1 MRRRG
6 EASASARAGGGA
18 PAPVKKSKTPLVAL
32 NDLLSGKPRCSRWPG
47 LLLSQEVPM
56 KRLRDVGGVL
66 VLAAAIFGPTLV
78 AGQQPPAG
86 QPPAGGFPDLVGGLK
101 ATPGCLGVETART
114 SSGKQ
119 VIFAWFEDKKAA
131 LAWYYSETH
140 RAAMKQFFQQSEQ
153 SKRTPLADVPD
164 DGTPIL
170 AIASLT
176 LADKSQ
182 PGAAT
187 FPFSQIAIELYRP
200 LPGGLALGGRFAPA
214 TVKVP
219 GMVNIAGPSVPQ
231 EKK

>member
-1 MRRRG
+1 MMSF
-6 EASASARAGGGA
+6 A
-18 PAPVKKSKTPLVAL
+18 VFVAL
-32 NDLLSGKPRCSRWPG
+32 
-47 LLLSQEVPM
+47 VIA
-56 KRLRDVGGVL
+56 
-66 VLAAAIFGPTLV
+66 VLAVCHGFGWFSYSRYRRDALMLLAVAALVFAPTL
-78 AGQQPPAG
+78 AAHLRAQNAPPA
-86 QPPAGGFPDLVGGLK
+86 GFPDLVGGLK
-101 ATPGCLGVETART
+101 ATPGCLGVDTART

-140 RAAMKQFFQQSEQ
+140 RAAMKQFFPQSDQ
-153 SKRTPLADVPD
+153 SKRTPMADVPD

-176 LADKSQ
+176 LADKTQ
-182 PGAAT
+182 AT
-187 FPFSQIAIELYRP
+187 ATTSPFSQIAIELYRP

-219 GMVNIAGPSVPQ
+219 GLVNIAGPSVPP